1 MQTSQNRLRLMT
13 EETILQ
19 TDKDLLREGLSKYT
33 RKAFHMLPKLDKPH
47 ILDVGCGSGVPTMEL
62 VRLSNGQ
69 IIGVD
74 INQPLLDRL
83 TRKIEKAGLSDRV
96 KILKCSMFDM
106 DFPDESFDIIWA
118 EGSIWVI
125 GFKRG
130 LKEWRRFLKPNGF
143 LVVHDEIGNST
154 EKLEQISSC
163 GYELLE
169 YFTLGEGTW
178 CIEYYAPLEKRI
190 NEIRAKYADDPKA
203 LAALDNDQREIDMFK
218 KNPSRYG
225 SVFFIMKKR

>member
-1 MQTSQNRLRLMT
+1 MT

-33 RKAFHMLPKLDKPH
+33 RKAFCMLPKLDKPH

-62 VRLSNGQ
+62 ARLSNGQ
-69 IIGVD
+69 IMGLD

-96 KILKCSMFDM
+96 KTLKCSMFDM

-118 EGSIWVI
+118 EGSISVI
-125 GFKRG
+125 GFERG

-143 LVVHDEIGNST
+143 LVVHDEVGNIT
-154 EKLEQISSC
+154 EKLEQVSSC
-163 GYELLE
+163 GYDLLE
-169 YFTLGEGTW
+169 YFTLHEDTW
-178 CIEYYAPLEKRI
+178 WIEYYAPLEKRI
-190 NEIRAKYADDPKA
+190 NEIRTKHTDEPKA
-203 LAALDNDQREIDMFK
+203 LVALDKDRRFIDMFK
-218 KNPSRYG
+218 KNPSQYG